1 VLVEQPSGEVVQRT
15 ALVAVLHG
23 QLEVLRLLLARG
35 VAVDAAHLDCGGKAF
50 HLACF
55 HNHAGCAEA
64 VARAG
69 CDVGAKVTKSGLT
82 GPEMAGGKG
91 HVAEVAR
98 LRALVA
104 ERSRAAQTAAGSS
117 EPEMAPNGE
126 SLGQLLWDA
135 V

>member
-1 VLVEQPSGEVVQRT
+1 
-15 ALVAVLHG
+15 
-23 QLEVLRLLLARG
+23 
-35 VAVDAAHLDCGGKAF
+35 
-50 HLACF
+50 
-55 HNHAGCAEA
+55 
-64 VARAG
+64 
-69 CDVGAKVTKSGLT
+69 
-82 GPEMAGGKG
+82 
-91 HVAEVAR
+91 VAEVAR